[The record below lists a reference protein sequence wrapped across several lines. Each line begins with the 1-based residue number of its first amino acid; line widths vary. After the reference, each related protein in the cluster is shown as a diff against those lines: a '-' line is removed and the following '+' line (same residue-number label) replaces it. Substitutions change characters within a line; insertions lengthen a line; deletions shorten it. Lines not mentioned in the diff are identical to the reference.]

1 MGKRQTIRAFLGG
14 VVAAIAV
21 IGSVAADFV
30 PDPPITIS
38 IAPDTYLRV
47 VCEDAAA
54 ALLYIPGEPGEG
66 WLICPEVKR

>member
-14 VVAAIAV
+14 FVAAVAV
-21 IGSVAADFV
+21 MGSVAAAFV
-30 PDPPITIS
+30 PDPPMTTT

-47 VCEDAAA
+47 LCEDTAA

>member
-54 ALLYIPGEPGEG
+54 EIVLIPGEPGEG
-66 WLICPEVKR
+66 WAICPKVSK

>member
-21 IGSVAADFV
+21 IGSVAAGFV
-30 PDPPITIS
+30 PDPPMTIS

-47 VCEDAAA
+47 LCEDPAAQV
-54 ALLYIPGEPGEG
+54 LLIPGEPGEG
-66 WLICPEVKR
+66 WAICPKVSK